1 MLNKK
6 RRINLTKKDF
16 DKKLKFVKEFCEI
29 KYNEEPKIGIGS
41 KAYIIDKI
49 SKIELTFKDPT
60 IGCKI
65 VTYIFDKACSANIH
79 QKMGVDAWA
88 TLQKYYKI
96 PHIGDKEESK
106 KYFSNTITGKLY
118 SSPYFEGERYYAY
131 GYDMNSAF
139 SWGMLQDMPKDTEKG
154 PINLDKDKQPIPRTL
169 KNDEIGFDIVGNIKY
184 SGELAT
190 YIFKKMSTPFARFVN
205 TWYNRKRNAKTIE
218 EKTAAKDML
227 VMCVGFMQRHNFWMR
242 AAIIGHCNRRIN
254 KLINKYDYCIL
265 LSNTD
270 SIVSTERIPEIEE
283 NIGREIGQWKL
294 EHEGYF
300 AYKGMNYQWDD
311 KSPTY
316 RGVCKSW
323 FNKDFDILK
332 DKAPTKNNFFNF
344 DKEKVKLVKT
354 R

>member
-1 MLNKK
+1 MKK
-6 RRINLTKKDF
+6 KKRINLNAKEF
-16 DKKLKFVKEFCEI
+16 NKKLEYVKNFCEI
-29 KYNEEPKIGIGS
+29 KYNEEIKNTIGAN
-41 KAYIIDKI
+41 AYIIDKI
-49 SKIELTFKDPT
+49 SNIELTFKDPDNSFKP
-60 IGCKI
+60 I
-65 VTYIFDKACSANIH
+65 TYIFDKSCSANVH

-96 PHIGDKEESK
+96 PHVANKEEAME
-106 KYFSNTITGKLY
+106 YFNSTVSGILY
-118 SSPYFEGERYYAY
+118 SSPYFTGERHYAY

-154 PINLDKDKQPIPRTL
+154 PINLDKNKEPILR
-169 KNDEIGFDIVGNIKY
+169 KVEKDEIGFSILGDLKY
-184 SGELAT
+184 PGEIAN
-190 YIFKKMSTPFARFVN
+190 YIFKKMPSPFTKFINV
-205 TWYNRKRNAKTIE
+205 WYNRKKNAKTIE

-242 AAIIGHCNRRIN
+242 AAIIGHCNRRIK

-270 SIVSTERIPEIEE
+270 SIVSTERIPELEE

-300 AYKGMNYQWDD
+300 AYNNMNYQWDD

-316 RGVCKSW
+316 RGIPKSW
-323 FNKDFDILK
+323 FNEDFDILK
-332 DKAPTKNNFFNF
+332 DKAPTKNNFFIF
-344 DKEKVKLVKT
+344 DKEKVKLVKV